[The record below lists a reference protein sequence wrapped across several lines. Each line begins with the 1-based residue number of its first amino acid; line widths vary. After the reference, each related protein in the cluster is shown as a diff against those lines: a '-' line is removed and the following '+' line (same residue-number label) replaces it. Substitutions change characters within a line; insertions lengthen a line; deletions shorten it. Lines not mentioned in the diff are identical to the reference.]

1 LGKFGITS
9 VEDLIHEIVTVGAHF
24 KEANS
29 FLWSVFSKIYY
40 KRPFKLRSPKGGFR
54 KKR

>member
-1 LGKFGITS
+1 LGKFGLTC
-9 VEDLIHEIVTVGAHF
+9 VEDLVHELVTVGPHF

-29 FLWSVFSKIYY
+29 FLWYDIVILMC
-40 KRPFKLRSPKGGFR
+40 RPFKLRSPKGGFR